1 MVQFGIGQPAP
12 RIEDPRLL
20 TGTGHYTDDLRLAN
34 EAHAVVL
41 RSPHAHAKIK
51 SISTGTAKSLDGVLA
66 VYTSDDIKQAGLG
79 TIPCMIPLQQ
89 SNGEHLITP
98 PWSLLADGVARHVG
112 DPVAFI
118 VAENKNIARDAAEA
132 IIVDY
137 DPLPAVIDTATATDP
152 SAPQVWEQAPNNTS
166 FVWDSGDKDATDIAF
181 ANATHVT
188 AMDLVNNR
196 IVVNTLEPR
205 CAIGDWDGERFT
217 LFTPSQG
224 PHGLQRQLVRNIFD
238 VPFET
243 VRVVTRD
250 VGGGFGMK
258 IFLYPEHGL
267 VLHAARQLRRPVR
280 WVADRAADGF
290 VSDTQGRDNV
300 TRAALAMDKDGTIL
314 GLRARTY
321 ANLGAYL
328 SNFSPFIVTDCG
340 VGMLA
345 GVYKTP
351 AIHVEVH
358 GLFTNTVPVDA
369 YRGAGRPEAIY
380 VIERII
386 EKAARELNISSADMR
401 RKNFI
406 PPSAMPFKTGMHN
419 TYDSGQFTRN
429 LNDAQHTAERMGFEK
444 RRAKAAKKGKL
455 RGLGFSYYIESCG
468 KGPGEF
474 ATIRVDQ
481 DGTVAVLLG
490 NQTNGQGHETAY
502 AQIVSERLEV
512 NVEKIRF
519 YQGDTD
525 IIPRGG
531 GTGGSRAIPE
541 GGHACINAV
550 NTVIEK
556 GKRIAAS
563 ILETAK
569 TDIEYTNGSFV
580 IAGTDRKMSLTEV
593 ADAAQDATHL
603 GTDEELGLSAT
614 NKYVSSAQTYPN
626 GCHVAEVEID
636 KDTGHVLVIAY
647 TAVDDFGT
655 VLNPSLLAGQVH
667 GGIAQGIGQALFED
681 CQYDRENGQLLS
693 GSLMDYCLPR
703 ASDLPSIDLTIMEDV
718 PCQTNDLGIKGAGE
732 AGAVGAP
739 PALVNAVLDALSPL
753 GISTI
758 DMPLTPEK
766 VWRTIRDAS

>member
-1 MVQFGIGQPAP
+1 M
-12 RIEDPRLL
+12 
-20 TGTGHYTDDLRLAN
+20 
-34 EAHAVVL
+34 
-41 RSPHAHAKIK
+41 
-51 SISTGTAKSLDGVLA
+51 
-66 VYTSDDIKQAGLG
+66 
-79 TIPCMIPLQQ
+79 
-89 SNGEHLITP
+89 
-98 PWSLLADGVARHVG
+98 
-112 DPVAFI
+112 
-118 VAENKNIARDAAEA
+118 
-132 IIVDY
+132 
-137 DPLPAVIDTATATDP
+137 
-152 SAPQVWEQAPNNTS
+152 
-166 FVWDSGDKDATDIAF
+166 
-181 ANATHVT
+181 
-188 AMDLVNNR
+188 
-196 IVVNTLEPR
+196 
-205 CAIGDWDGERFT
+205 
-217 LFTPSQG
+217 
-224 PHGLQRQLVRNIFD
+224 
-238 VPFET
+238 
-243 VRVVTRD
+243 
-250 VGGGFGMK
+250 
-258 IFLYPEHGL
+258 
-267 VLHAARQLRRPVR
+267 
-280 WVADRAADGF
+280 
-290 VSDTQGRDNV
+290 
-300 TRAALAMDKDGTIL
+300 
-314 GLRARTY
+314 
-321 ANLGAYL
+321 
-328 SNFSPFIVTDCG
+328 
-340 VGMLA
+340 
-345 GVYKTP
+345 
-351 AIHVEVH
+351 
-358 GLFTNTVPVDA
+358 
-369 YRGAGRPEAIY
+369 
-380 VIERII
+380 
-386 EKAARELNISSADMR
+386 
-401 RKNFI
+401 
-406 PPSAMPFKTGMHN
+406 
-419 TYDSGQFTRN
+419 
-429 LNDAQHTAERMGFEK
+429 
-444 RRAKAAKKGKL
+444 
-455 RGLGFSYYIESCG
+455 
-468 KGPGEF
+468 
-474 ATIRVDQ
+474 
-481 DGTVAVLLG
+481 LG

-703 ASDLPSIDLTIMEDV
+703 AADLPSIDLTIMEDV

>member
-1 MVQFGIGQPAP
+1 MVHFGIGQSVP

-20 TGTGHYTDDLRLAN
+20 TGRGSYTDNLRLTN
-34 EAHAVVL
+34 EAHAIVL
-41 RSPHAHAKIK
+41 RSPYAHAKIK
-51 SISTGTAKSLDGVLA
+51 SIKTDNALSLDGVLA
-66 VYTSDDIKQAGLG
+66 LYTSDDIKQAGLG
-79 TIPCMIPLQQ
+79 TIPCMIPLKQ

-98 PWSLLADGVARHVG
+98 PWSLLADKTARHVG

-118 VAENKNIARDAAEA
+118 VAESSNIARDAAEA
-132 IIVDY
+132 IVVDY
-137 DPLPAVIDTATATDP
+137 EPLPAVIDTATATDP
-152 SAPQVWEQAPNNTS
+152 TAPQVWQQAPNNTS
-166 FVWDSGDKDATDIAF
+166 FVWDSGDKDATDTAF

-188 AMDLVNNR
+188 EMDLVNNR
-196 IVVNTLEPR
+196 IVVNALEPR

-217 LFTPSQG
+217 LYAPSQG

-238 VPFET
+238 VPYEA
-243 VRVVTRD
+243 VRVVTGD

-267 VLHAARQLRRPVR
+267 VLHAARELGRPVR
-280 WVADRAADGF
+280 WVGDRAADGF
-290 VSDTQGRDNV
+290 VSDTQGRDNI
-300 TRAALAMDKDGTIL
+300 TRAALALDDDGTIL

-386 EKAARELNISSADMR
+386 EKAARELNISPVEIR

-406 PPSAMPFKTGMHN
+406 PPDLMPFKTGMNH
-419 TYDSGQFTRN
+419 TYDSGQFARN
-429 LNDAQHTAERMGFEK
+429 LNDAQQTAERMGFEK
-444 RRAKAAKKGKL
+444 RRAKAAKINKL

-474 ATIRVDQ
+474 ATIRLDQ

-502 AQIVSERLEV
+502 AQIISERLEV
-512 NVEKIRF
+512 DVERICF

-541 GGHACINAV
+541 GGHACINAA
-550 NTVIEK
+550 NILIEK

-563 ILETAK
+563 VLEAAD
-569 TDIEYTNGSFV
+569 TDIDYANGSFS
-580 IAGTDRKMSLTEV
+580 IAGTDRSISLTEV
-593 ADAAQDATHL
+593 ANAAQETVHL
-603 GTDEELGLSAT
+603 GADEEPELSAT
-614 NKYVSSAQTYPN
+614 NKYVNSAQTFPN
-626 GCHVAEVEID
+626 GCHIAEVEID
-636 KDTGHVLVIAY
+636 RETGRVLVVAY

-667 GGIAQGIGQALFED
+667 GGIAQGIGQALFEN
-681 CQYDRENGQLLS
+681 CQYDTENGQLLS

-703 ASDLPSIDLTIMEDV
+703 ADDLPSIDLTIMEDV

-753 GISTI
+753 GITTL

-766 VWRTIRDAS
+766 VWRAIRDAS